1 MTIRPSQPGEV
12 LGPGESIKSQQ
23 HERIEHLTF
32 EVAKAEAG
40 IAALEEKTVKGY
52 RGGRRGGAYTVSYAE
67 AQVTSLQKK
76 IDHQV
81 ADGAKNHNRVSAG
94 MKSLVLLPL
103 LTDFIIV
110 FLFLASI
117 FNVSLG
123 APLDTPAETVT
134 ALVMSVIVTVG
145 LAVTLR
151 WIGSRRRE
159 DKNGDGQ
166 YRTGSRQL
174 MPRLEIG
181 LVTLLLV
188 LVATVML
195 VRITSDAANAG
206 IALGAGWVVAIF
218 LAVITAALNW
228 IIYYMEFADGSPETH
243 ELDHWGKVLAPI
255 RAERAE
261 LKRKRN
267 QAQEELRVI
276 EGASEGSAKPSTVAN
291 PLAEVNVNGD
301 MGFEPGHV
309 DRRRSTPSDPAAH
322 PHPKPSPPPP

>member
-1 MTIRPSQPGEV
+1 MSIGAGQPVGALE
-12 LGPGESIKSQQ
+12 PDDSIKSQ
-23 HERIEHLTF
+23 HERSEHLKF
-32 EVAKAEAG
+32 EVAKADAG
-40 IAALEEKTVKGY
+40 IAALKEKTVKGY

-67 AQVTSLQKK
+67 DRATFLQKK

-81 ADGAKNHNRVSAG
+81 ADGDKNHNRVSPA

-103 LTDFIIV
+103 LTDFLIV

-123 APLDTPAETVT
+123 ALWDTRVETVT
-134 ALVMSVIVTVG
+134 AFTMAIIVTIG

-159 DKNGDGQ
+159 DKSGDGQ
-166 YRTGSRQL
+166 YRTGSRGVI
-174 MPRLEIG
+174 PRLEIG
-181 LVTLLLV
+181 LVTLLII

-195 VRITSDAANAG
+195 VRVTSDTANAG
-206 IALGAGWVVAIF
+206 LALGAGWSVAIF

-243 ELDHWGKVLAPI
+243 ELDHWGTVLAPI

-276 EGASEGSAKPSTVAN
+276 GGASDDSANPSTVTN
-291 PLAEVNVNGD
+291 PLAEVNPNGAT
-301 MGFEPGHV
+301 GFEAGHP
-309 DRRRSTPSDPAAH
+309 DRRRSTHSEPTDH
-322 PHPKPSPPPP
+322 PQP

>member
-1 MTIRPSQPGEV
+1 MSIGASQPVGAV
-12 LGPGESIKSQQ
+12 GPDDSIKSQ
-23 HERIEHLTF
+23 HERSEHLTF

-52 RGGRRGGAYTVSYAE
+52 RGGRGGGAYTVSYAE
-67 AQVTSLQKK
+67 ARVTSLQKR

-81 ADGAKNHNRVSAG
+81 ADGDKNHNRVSAG

-103 LTDFIIV
+103 LTDFLIV

-123 APLDTPAETVT
+123 ALWDTPAETVT
-134 ALVMSVIVTVG
+134 AFTMAMIVTIG

-159 DKNGDGQ
+159 DKSGDGQ
-166 YRTGSRQL
+166 YRTGSRRL
-174 MPRLEIG
+174 IPRLEIG
-181 LVTLLLV
+181 LVTLLLI

-195 VRITSDAANAG
+195 VRVTSDTANAG
-206 IALGAGWVVAIF
+206 LALGAGWSVAIF
-218 LAVITAALNW
+218 LAVITATLNW

-276 EGASEGSAKPSTVAN
+276 DGASEDSAKPSTVAN
-291 PLAEVNVNGD
+291 PLAEANLNGR
-301 MGFEPGHV
+301 MGSEPGHV
-309 DRRRSTPSDPAAH
+309 DRRRSTPSEPADR
-322 PHPKPSPPPP
+322 PQP

>member
-1 MTIRPSQPGEV
+1 MSIRPSQPVGAH
-12 LGPGESIKSQQ
+12 GPGDSIEAQ
-23 HERIEHLTF
+23 HERIEHLRF
-32 EVAKAEAG
+32 EVAKAEAD
-40 IAALEEKTVKGY
+40 IAALGEKTVRGY

-67 AQVTSLQKK
+67 DRVTFLQKK

-81 ADGAKNHNRVSAG
+81 ADGDKNHNRVSLG

-103 LTDFIIV
+103 VTDFLIV

-134 ALVMSVIVTVG
+134 AFVMAIIVTLG

-159 DKNGDGQ
+159 DKKGDGQ

-174 MPRLEIG
+174 IPRLEIG

-195 VRITSDAANAG
+195 VRITSDTANAG
-206 IALGAGWVVAIF
+206 IALGAGWAVAIF

-228 IIYYMEFADGSPETH
+228 TIYYMEFADGSPETH
-243 ELDHWGKVLAPI
+243 ELDHWGKVLAPV

-267 QAQEELRVI
+267 QAQEELHLI
-276 EGASEGSAKPSTVAN
+276 DDASEASTKPSTVAN
-291 PLAEVNVNGD
+291 PLSEVDLNDVIR
-301 MGFEPGHV
+301 FESGHA
-309 DRRRSTPSDPAAH
+309 DRRRSTSSEPADR
-322 PHPKPSPPPP
+322 PQP